1 MSSWLVHHV
10 GTRNKDS
17 QDTTRINGPM
27 IGKRLAGEK
36 LKKKRGKNQPD
47 VSFEKLSSGKDAQ
60 ALAESFQSVSAEG
73 PMNLGKP

>member
-1 MSSWLVHHV
+1 
-10 GTRNKDS
+10 
-17 QDTTRINGPM
+17 M
-27 IGKRLAGEK
+27 IGRRLAGEK
-36 LKKKRGKNQPD
+36 FKKKRGKNQSD